1 MASMTRSIRR
11 RIAFAGM
18 NKQQRL
24 MWAAQ
29 HGGKNK
35 QSVHDKLKRY
45 K

>member
-1 MASMTRSIRR
+1 MASVTRTIRR
-11 RIAFAGM
+11 KIMFAGM

-24 MWAAQ
+24 MWSAQ
-29 HGGKNK
+29 HGGKGK